1 MLIGDGNIT
10 RQIESLKIKPVIAVA
25 TTIQSCSAYK
35 NEEVKSS

>member
-25 TTIQSCSAYK
+25 TPSRAAQAYK